1 MARMYEMNLVIRLQD
16 RASARMRRISGDMS
30 ALARHA
36 QSQNRLMQLQAEAQ
50 RVQMKQGA
58 ALSTL
63 RSMEVSDGE
72 KRLANLAA
80 QSSLTKQLLNQEIA
94 MSTARTKRGTMGTI
108 QVQRVI
114 PKSVREDFIR
124 LETDLERQQ
133 FLKRKGYNATEQ
145 AMMYDYHALRTRQLL
160 LEGKITEEMAAQ
172 NRILAGTTAE
182 EAALNA
188 EIAQRSALTARGA
201 AAEKNYVRGRT
212 IAHGGSLAFMGGA
225 VTTGLAGLAA
235 SSYAKFDVS
244 STKAATQVGAIGN
257 SAAQTTKQAKELE
270 KAILGMATEFP
281 ASADDMAQ
289 SAYDIFSSMSLG
301 DTAVEQMTNG
311 IKLLKVAN
319 KAAVGGQIDLGTAT
333 NTMITVLNDFNPSLK
348 NIDHTMAQL
357 FSTVRF
363 MRGGFGDLGDAM
375 NKLAPAAHA
384 SGQSL
389 LEVGAAIAQVT
400 RGIPS
405 QAQAGTSVAR
415 LLDVFGRPDFQ
426 EGMRKFSAKFKQDL
440 DITKVAADG
449 TERLIPLHDIISK
462 IVKLSP
468 HLTGGGVDLQN
479 TIKIITALGSASGKG
494 GTQSTVQSR
503 RALTELIIGYKN
515 YSSILKQSREDTV
528 EYDKSVKALS
538 ETAGV
543 KWQIAMNKL
552 KVAWIQF
559 GQAAMPIL
567 LKVLDLLTRAF
578 EHFSRMSSGHKKI
591 IASLIVIAGLV
602 ATVGGLFASAFG
614 GIFMLL
620 AWNRLRLV
628 LKATEALGVGAEVTA
643 TKIGLISKALLIMR
657 RLAGPIAVVVSILYN
672 ISDKKKR
679 HKIWDDA
686 KHGMLGSAALELT
699 VGTDFG
705 IGDRFGG
712 RKWKQPAK
720 DREKWIKDALKDALS
735 SKNTFGITNL
745 NKVNKQAA
753 AADKYG
759 TDMLAWAKRMTAAE
773 DASTKKIASYYKRLA
788 KAKVEAAQAGKAAEE
803 QSLKTMEAFMVSKE
817 SAFRSSNKQGMD
829 LFGGP
834 GAGGP
839 IMGAFSDI
847 NNLLAGLNIKPIP
860 VPVEFILQAQ
870 DFQVSQFEDWRSALD
885 MLKKRLGPKYNKMVL
900 ELQSQGVA
908 SNPLVQSMLKATPA
922 ELKQWKTNWD
932 KMQTD
937 IEAATKADIKTL
949 KDLWATYPK
958 DVVTR
963 IMLGLQDE
971 EGTLSNGYRQ
981 YLVGTYPQQLAVEYG
996 KAYNESLAN
1005 WFASNPPPAPPK
1017 LPQMPK
1023 PKVGSASADRADM
1036 AKHPE
1041 NYNDYPWVTDT
1052 PFGITEEMYKR
1063 MLKYLGYVTQING
1076 SDFFGNPNLV
1086 RKNVVGPPAPVL
1098 KSPNMTPKGS
1108 QKGAPYRR
1116 AGGGIIP
1123 GTGSGDTVPAMLTPG
1138 EVVLNKRHIKNASQ
1152 MLGTA
1157 NHPQA
1162 VFNKVQHFAKGGV
1175 VAAKNY
1181 LGMKDVE
1188 FIKSSD
1194 GTISVM
1200 HVKGRDYL
1208 SRYRKYSP
1216 GQPGYD
1222 LLGTQGL
1229 HLTPEQ
1235 LHPGKTKGLSL
1246 SGIGHGIAGL
1256 AGKAKR
1262 YGTGDLLHDVKS
1274 AAISSVKKQ
1283 KHYGIGDTLRDVDA
1297 VIYGATGAHAKSIGK
1312 AYVPWV
1318 KQSAKQQAEIARVG
1332 EGAMFM
1338 GLPILGS
1345 GLASGMA
1352 QSGFMSYSMRASA
1365 LSYHSATKVAAR
1377 NAARRA
1383 NAIHKGMPGSIGQNA
1398 FGITPHPHPVGK
1410 VVKTDAEEAARASH
1424 QANMLAWRREYNE
1437 LQEKFGDY
1445 GTGLTEA
1452 EQAANKAR
1460 RVELTAQM
1468 RSATAARPTAAR
1480 AATSDII
1487 SPAQQK
1493 IINQR
1498 EAEAATR
1505 LKETGQSTGV
1515 RLTKKQHLEKAAK
1528 VLEARR
1534 TAWRIKNDKIVVDNT
1549 EIRTV
1554 GLHDANTKL
1563 ASLVEAATKTSAT
1576 LGNLGYTSNLNEL
1589 ILHGSEALKGF
1600 GLKPKTLKSGSTTR
1614 SYREFAALAK
1624 AAERAPST
1632 LRVNPDAGFRPGSK
1646 SVAIDVLQSFLRDP
1660 KQSEFLTKE
1669 EAAALAGRA
1678 GHGTVFIKDIQKLIG
1693 AKGTIAKAEKRMAAS
1708 RAAFP
1713 AKRVSTKK
1721 GTQTAATIAK
1731 QAEAEKLVKSGE
1743 VSINK
1748 STRLRNAARRVKDET
1763 GTLNPFADSRFKGFK
1778 DRRLQRKYGLDR
1790 LYGANTPHGYGNIG
1804 PHEAGTY
1811 WKSLKNQTSL
1821 MLSGQKPATLQSA
1834 KEADYVME
1842 EARKAGKDFHRLDL
1856 NKRFDGESF
1865 TSSLVGADKNK
1876 LADLALA
1883 FSQGDSADVGRAL
1896 GYSEADVALF
1906 TANALPRRK
1915 KPLWWMDEY
1924 NRTLKSVSTKTRR
1937 TDNMSFQE
1945 AEAAYATARGK
1956 GPDAVNALRKSLWL
1970 SDDEKSFVTHN
1981 PQSKAFSRAERL
1993 FAALRSETGTLSLP
2007 TLATTVARSVLDKAR
2022 KAKLMA
2028 QFKAGHIVRLTPHEA
2043 IALRE
2048 MPGYVFHGTSE
2059 ANAKSILKS
2068 GSILPQGKLNADPA
2082 YRAHLAGGSFWPGSI
2097 ANSRD
2102 AGVVLAI
2109 PRKRLG
2115 DQLDATNI
2123 GRGSVEKYGPSQIA
2137 TGVAAHYASRRGFD
2151 ISPSLISRVKAR
2163 TLEDRG
2169 SINKSTQNIG
2179 PIIEDSDFL
2188 KRIMDF
2194 ATSLH
2199 LDGGGTEAEVAG
2211 LHEYVLKN
2219 YKKHYGSLASKI
2231 SEALAGQSDVTLT
2244 PRGFNYLGSQD
2255 VFSAASW
2262 KRAERLREGDIDQLF
2277 STLLDNNASDYGMF
2291 DVKFGKQ
2298 SIYSQDRVD
2307 LPSMSVWAHDNKLH
2321 VDDVMDIN
2329 DTEVFKTPL
2338 QKAMYVSALKS
2349 LRGEA
2354 TEGRIKLYRGM
2365 SAKERASWGVGDT
2378 IPAGKYFTNIATSQY
2393 AQDIAGEFP
2402 ELHSFLVDAV
2412 NIVETDPGSFQ
2423 LLQDSTLSK
2432 LGIISAK
2439 SESINKST
2447 RLPAHGLE
2455 SEIGRVE
2462 AQKILDM
2469 LAANEP
2475 QVDIFRGLRNAD
2487 FSNIDFDKLGVH
2499 WTTDRKIAEL
2509 YAAPASV
2516 KNASGTVLSARTA
2529 IGNLIP
2535 PGPELEWWIRNA
2547 GVKTGMPTH
2556 HGSGMMQGRNIP
2568 WMDEFEATLRP
2579 GSKLNLTG
2587 SDLLTS
2593 GGKYSAVHDMDLTS
2607 AHQTLLGEGIN
2618 KSTQSDKW
2626 KEAAPAVRSLW
2637 DRLDAAGGRKS
2648 RPKGSRGAEDAAA
2661 GFKRASSIWN
2671 VHPLLT
2677 NDPLTKSGLFAAF
2690 AHMDRIHRVPSDHN
2704 QLPMGLLQN
2713 TDQGATAGIAK
2724 HTTSSSRG
2732 SIPVGI
2738 DLAYPHMMRDFDL
2751 YSPNM
2756 YELALTAWHEMFHQY
2771 DYGFLKDQPKDKW
2784 PGSVFAAGAAGISS
2798 PYSFDRM
2805 RGKFN
2810 TSSAEDTLIN
2820 PQLTEV
2826 FSQIYKTKLFD
2837 EQAQLGFLFHEPQ
2850 VIGTYIKSGSDYRSI
2865 PYQVAPVE
2873 LAARAYSQWMMTHP
2887 KSGVAMQR
2895 GFDKVHKAER
2905 DVGHWGR
2912 NQLTWDR
2919 DDFTGVAKS
2928 MEEFLGSKNLLR
2940 YAKGGWVPGT
2950 GNRDNYPAFLTP
2962 GEYVVSKPMIRDLTS
2977 RKAGA
2982 AAPTTHVT
2990 HEQNINVDVTNPTGK
3005 AILDALKP
3013 VLFGLRHQ
3021 P

>member
-30 ALARHA
+30 ALSRHA
-36 QSQNRLMQLQAEAQ
+36 QSQNRLMQLQAQAQ

-80 QSSLTKQLLNQEIA
+80 QSGLTKQLLNQEIA
-94 MSTARTKRGTMGTI
+94 MSTARTKRGTMGTM

-922 ELKQWKTNWD
+922 ELKKWKTNWD

-1398 FGITPHPHPVGK
+1398 FGITPHPHPVSK

-1515 RLTKKQHLEKAAK
+1515 RLTKKQHLEKAAR
-1528 VLEARR
+1528 VLKERR
-1534 TAWRIKNDKIVVDNT
+1534 TAWRIKNDEIVAANT

-1554 GLHDANTKL
+1554 GLHDANTQL
-1563 ASLVEAATKTSAT
+1563 AALVEAAIKTSAT

-1589 ILHGSEALKGF
+1589 ILHGSEALQGF
-1600 GLKPKTLKSGSTTR
+1600 GLKPKTLRAGSVTR
-1614 SYREFAALAK
+1614 SYREFAALVK
-1624 AAERAPST
+1624 AAKQTPNT
-1632 LRVNPDAGFRPGSK
+1632 LRINPDAGFRPGSE
-1646 SVAIDVLQSFLRDP
+1646 SVAIDVLQSFLHDP
-1660 KQSEFLTKE
+1660 KQLKFLTKE

-1748 STRLRNAARRVKDET
+1748 ST
-1763 GTLNPFADSRFKGFK
+1763 
-1778 DRRLQRKYGLDR
+1778 
-1790 LYGANTPHGYGNIG
+1790 
-1804 PHEAGTY
+1804 
-1811 WKSLKNQTSL
+1811 
-1821 MLSGQKPATLQSA
+1821 
-1834 KEADYVME
+1834 
-1842 EARKAGKDFHRLDL
+1842 
-1856 NKRFDGESF
+1856 
-1865 TSSLVGADKNK
+1865 
-1876 LADLALA
+1876 
-1883 FSQGDSADVGRAL
+1883 
-1896 GYSEADVALF
+1896 
-1906 TANALPRRK
+1906 
-1915 KPLWWMDEY
+1915 
-1924 NRTLKSVSTKTRR
+1924 
-1937 TDNMSFQE
+1937 
-1945 AEAAYATARGK
+1945 
-1956 GPDAVNALRKSLWL
+1956 
-1970 SDDEKSFVTHN
+1970 
-1981 PQSKAFSRAERL
+1981 
-1993 FAALRSETGTLSLP
+1993 
-2007 TLATTVARSVLDKAR
+2007 
-2022 KAKLMA
+2022 
-2028 QFKAGHIVRLTPHEA
+2028 
-2043 IALRE
+2043 
-2048 MPGYVFHGTSE
+2048 
-2059 ANAKSILKS
+2059 
-2068 GSILPQGKLNADPA
+2068 
-2082 YRAHLAGGSFWPGSI
+2082 
-2097 ANSRD
+2097 
-2102 AGVVLAI
+2102 
-2109 PRKRLG
+2109 
-2115 DQLDATNI
+2115 
-2123 GRGSVEKYGPSQIA
+2123 
-2137 TGVAAHYASRRGFD
+2137 
-2151 ISPSLISRVKAR
+2151 
-2163 TLEDRG
+2163 
-2169 SINKSTQNIG
+2169 QNIG

-2188 KRIMDF
+2188 KRIMDT

-2713 TDQGATAGIAK
+2713 TEQGNTAGIAK
-2724 HTTSSSRG
+2724 HITSLNRG
-2732 SIPVGI
+2732 SRPTGI

-2912 NQLTWDR
+2912 NQHTWDR

-2977 RKAGA
+2977 RKASA